1 MRQKDKKESKR
12 PADEHAWQAGQDTV
26 DASDGSWISMA
37 VVAKGGDAGI
47 GGDHDCERPPALRGI
62 TAQEHCEEIK
72 RKHGPC
78 TFRRRR
84 RQIYTYL
91 KMLRTAI
98 RQTVSDK
105 YPAYLPSAF
114 KLERIFIFS
123 KS

>member
-1 MRQKDKKESKR
+1 MVR
-12 PADEHAWQAGQDTV
+12 V
-26 DASDGSWISMA
+26 
-37 VVAKGGDAGI
+37 
-47 GGDHDCERPPALRGI
+47 
-62 TAQEHCEEIK
+62 
-72 RKHGPC
+72 
-78 TFRRRR
+78 FRRRR